1 MSILLQDIR
10 FALRQLLKQPAFSV
24 VAVLSLAL
32 GIAASVTLFSV
43 IYRVLLRPTPYRNA
57 DRVVRFVDLNDK
69 TETEYT
75 PPIYRDQIRQLK
87 ESRSIDDV
95 VEMDERY
102 LADST
107 LEIPRDTDVV
117 LLSGNAFP
125 FFGVPAMLGRTFL
138 PSDAPSGQAPQPVAV
153 LTYQYWRRRFN
164 GNPAILGQTL
174 RLDNRSYTILGVMP
188 RSFNWWDSDLYLP
201 LDTSDPSRQ
210 AFMTVLRL
218 KPGVSKTQAM
228 AEIHPILEQM
238 IHEHPHSGF
247 DQMNIQLMSTADRYR
262 RSLGNALYI
271 LLAAVLLLLVIGC
284 VNVSILLL
292 ARGVTRQREFAVRL
306 ALGASPARVVRQLL
320 TESLVL
326 GFAGTVLGVIATYR
340 TATLVAP
347 LLPWQLFTHGLEIPV
362 PLPVLGF
369 AVALA
374 TLTGVFVGLFPAV
387 QVLKPEIRPIL
398 QANSRHATANIP
410 GRRLYSILIAGQ
422 IAFAMVLLTAAATA
436 INSLRLLQQTDLGYD
451 PNHVAD
457 FPIPIHPGS
466 YTTWESRAN
475 YLRQLRDRVAQVPG
489 AVSASLGVIG
499 PPASDWDFSVE
510 ILGQNATSSQTVN
523 VNFVDSQFFQVLR
536 IPLLQGRLW
545 DEAETARGA
554 RLALVNQA
562 FVRRYSPNQDVL
574 GHSVRVSDLVNHPPG
589 ILAAVGSNEWGQII
603 AVVGDARNNGL
614 EDPVKPEIY
623 FPYSLYMIDWIQ
635 VFVRAQGDPMSLE
648 TDVRRQIA
656 NVNPGQQV
664 SDPVFSLTTRL
675 EQESAWARSHLLAV
689 LSSIFSVLALILTSV
704 GLYSVISYTVSQ
716 RVNEFGIR
724 IALGAE
730 RHHILLNVLQSQ
742 TRPLGA
748 GLLIGLFLSVG
759 AHRLLAHLI
768 SSTPTDLW
776 TLGVV
781 CLVFLIVSLLAS
793 VIPAIQA
800 SRRPPMDAL
809 RME

>member
-10 FALRQLLKQPAFSV
+10 FALRQAWKQPTFSV
-24 VAVLSLAL
+24 VAILSLAL
-32 GIAASVTLFSV
+32 GIAASITLFSV
-43 IYRVLLRPTPYRNA
+43 IYKVLLRPTPYREA
-57 DRVVRFVDLNDK
+57 DRVVRFVDLSDK

-75 PPIYRDQIRQLK
+75 PPIYREQIRQLK

-102 LADST
+102 LADRT
-107 LEIPRDTDVV
+107 FDIPRDTDVV
-117 LLSGNAFP
+117 LLSGNAFR

-138 PSDAPSGQAPQPVAV
+138 PSDAPSGQAPQLVAV

-164 GNPAILGQTL
+164 GNPAVVGQTL

-188 RSFNWWDSDLYLP
+188 RAFNWWDSDLYLP

-228 AEIHPILEQM
+228 AEIHPLLEQM
-238 IHEHPHSGF
+238 NRKHPHSGYE
-247 DQMNIQLMSTADRYR
+247 QMNIQLMSTADRYR
-262 RSLGNALYI
+262 RSLGKALYV
-271 LLAAVLLLLVIGC
+271 LLAAVILLLVIGC

-306 ALGASPARVVRQLL
+306 ALGASPGRVIRQLL

-340 TATLVAP
+340 TTTLVVP

-362 PLPVLGF
+362 QLPALVF
-369 AVALA
+369 AVVLA
-374 TLTGVFVGLFPAV
+374 ILTGVIVGLLPAL
-387 QVLKPEIRPIL
+387 QVLEPDIRPLL
-398 QANSRHATANIP
+398 QASSRNATADIP

-422 IAFAMVLLTAAATA
+422 IAFAMVLLTAAASA
-436 INSLRLLQQTDLGYD
+436 ISSFRLLQQIDLGYD

-457 FPIPIHPGS
+457 FPIPVDPSS
-466 YTTWESRAN
+466 YTTRESRSN
-475 YLRQLRDRVAQVPG
+475 YLRQLRDRVGQVPG
-489 AVSASLGVIG
+489 AISASLGVIG

-510 ILGQNATSSQTVN
+510 ILGQNSVSSQSVN
-523 VNFVDSQFFQVLR
+523 VNFVDSQFFQLLR

-545 DEAETARGA
+545 DESDTARGK
-554 RLALVNQA
+554 RLALVNQS
-562 FVRRYSPNQDVL
+562 FVKRYFPNQDVL
-574 GHSVRVSDLVNHPPG
+574 GHSVRVPDLVNHPPG
-589 ILAAVGSNEWGQII
+589 VLAAVGSNEWAPII
-603 AVVGDARNNGL
+603 AVVGDARNSGL
-614 EDPVKPEIY
+614 QDPVKPEIY

-648 TDVRRQIA
+648 RDVRRQIA

-664 SDPVFSLTTRL
+664 SDPVFSLTNRL
-675 EQESAWARSHLLAV
+675 EQESAWARGHLLAV

-704 GLYSVISYTVSQ
+704 GLYSVIYYTVTQ

-724 IALGAE
+724 MALGAD
-730 RHHILLNVLQSQ
+730 RHHILWNVLQSQ
-742 TRPLGA
+742 SRSLVA
-748 GLLIGLFLSVG
+748 GFLIGLFLSVG
-759 AHRLLAHLI
+759 AHHLLAHLI
-768 SSTPTDLW
+768 RNTPSDPRILS
-776 TLGVV
+776 VA
-781 CLVFLIVSLLAS
+781 CLVLLIVCLLAS
-793 VIPAIQA
+793 VIPAIHA

>member
-1 MSILLQDIR
+1 MSILFWDIR

-43 IYRVLLRPTPYRNA
+43 IYRVLLRPTPYRSA

-87 ESRSIDDV
+87 KTRSIDDV

-125 FFGVPAMLGRTFL
+125 FFGVPAILGRTFL

-164 GNPAILGQTL
+164 GNPAIVGQTL

-201 LDTSDPSRQ
+201 LDTSDPSRP

-238 IHEHPHSGF
+238 IREHPHSGF
-247 DQMNIQLMSTADRYR
+247 EQMNIQLMSTADRYR
-262 RSLGNALYI
+262 RSLGNALYV

-347 LLPWQLFTHGLEIPV
+347 LLPWQLFTHGLKIPV

-374 TLTGVFVGLFPAV
+374 ILTGAFVGLFPAV
-387 QVLKPEIRPIL
+387 QGMKPEIRPIL
-398 QANSRHATANIP
+398 QANMS
-410 GRRLYSILIAGQ
+410 AGAK
-422 IAFAMVLLTAAATA
+422 IGHRAPRERCFA
-436 INSLRLLQQTDLGYD
+436 
-451 PNHVAD
+451 
-457 FPIPIHPGS
+457 
-466 YTTWESRAN
+466 
-475 YLRQLRDRVAQVPG
+475 
-489 AVSASLGVIG
+489 
-499 PPASDWDFSVE
+499 
-510 ILGQNATSSQTVN
+510 
-523 VNFVDSQFFQVLR
+523 
-536 IPLLQGRLW
+536 
-545 DEAETARGA
+545 AE
-554 RLALVNQA
+554 
-562 FVRRYSPNQDVL
+562 
-574 GHSVRVSDLVNHPPG
+574 
-589 ILAAVGSNEWGQII
+589 
-603 AVVGDARNNGL
+603 
-614 EDPVKPEIY
+614 
-623 FPYSLYMIDWIQ
+623 
-635 VFVRAQGDPMSLE
+635 
-648 TDVRRQIA
+648 
-656 NVNPGQQV
+656 
-664 SDPVFSLTTRL
+664 
-675 EQESAWARSHLLAV
+675 
-689 LSSIFSVLALILTSV
+689 
-704 GLYSVISYTVSQ
+704 
-716 RVNEFGIR
+716 
-724 IALGAE
+724 
-730 RHHILLNVLQSQ
+730 
-742 TRPLGA
+742 
-748 GLLIGLFLSVG
+748 
-759 AHRLLAHLI
+759 
-768 SSTPTDLW
+768 
-776 TLGVV
+776 
-781 CLVFLIVSLLAS
+781 
-793 VIPAIQA
+793 
-800 SRRPPMDAL
+800 
-809 RME
+809 